1 MFIASKHCYDL
12 ITILTNRRYLYM
24 NHQFTAEERKEIIA
38 LMNREII
45 PAIGCTEPIA
55 VALCVAKATEA
66 LGVRPERIEA
76 RLSANVL
83 KNAMGVGIPGTGMTG
98 LPIAM
103 ALGAIVGK
111 SEYELEVLKDG
122 DAEAVKEGCRMIDEK
137 RIAVSLKENIT
148 EKLYIEIEVSAGNDR
163 AVAIIS
169 GGHTRFVHVS
179 RNDEVLMSL
188 EGGTQSEGATA
199 VAANNDPVL
208 TLRKV
213 WDFAMTAPL
222 DELQFILEA
231 RRLNMN
237 AAYESLKGDYG
248 HAIGRLFR
256 SESERNIMGDT
267 LHCQIVGMTTAACDA
282 RMAGAMIPVMSNSG
296 SGNQGLTSTVPVV
309 VYAEQTKASDEQ
321 LVRALILSH
330 LTVIY
335 IKQSL
340 GRLSALCGC
349 VVAAT
354 GSSCGITYLMGGG
367 YEEVTVAVKN
377 MIANLTGMICDGA
390 KPSCAMKCASG
401 VSTAVVSALMAMSS
415 RCVKSVEGIID
426 DDVDRS
432 IRNLTDIGRD
442 AMTHTD
448 AMILKIMTSK

>member
-1 MFIASKHCYDL
+1 
-12 ITILTNRRYLYM
+12 M
-24 NHQFTAEERKEIIA
+24 NCNFTPEERREIIA

-55 VALCVAKATEA
+55 VALCVAKATET
-66 LGVRPERIEA
+66 LGTLPEHIEA

-103 ALGAIVGK
+103 ALGALVGK
-111 SEYELEVLKDG
+111 SEYELEVLKD
-122 DAEAVKEGCRMIDEK
+122 ANEASVKEGCRLIDEK
-137 RIAVSLKENIT
+137 RISVDLKEGIE
-148 EKLYIEIEVSAGNDR
+148 EKLYIEIEVKAGADK

-169 GGHTRFVHVS
+169 GGHTRFVS
-179 RNDEVLMSL
+179 ITRNDEVLFS
-188 EGGTQSEGATA
+188 ADA
-199 VAANNDPVL
+199 PAASAGEAPAEQKDPAL
-208 TLRKV
+208 TLRRV

-222 DELQFILEA
+222 EELEFILEA
-231 RRLNMN
+231 KRLNMN
-237 AAYESLKGDYG
+237 AAYESLKGEYG
-248 HAIGRLFR
+248 HAIGKLMR

-309 VYAEQTKASDEQ
+309 VYAEQTGASHEQ
-321 LVRALILSH
+321 MVRSLILSH

-367 YEEVTVAVKN
+367 YDEVTMAVKN
-377 MIANLTGMICDGA
+377 MIGNLAGMICDGA

-401 VSTAVVSALMAMSS
+401 VSTAVVSALMAMNG
-415 RCVKSVEGIID
+415 RVIKSVEGIID

-442 AMTHTD
+442 GMTQTD
-448 AMILKIMTSK
+448 AMILKIMTSKS

>member
-1 MFIASKHCYDL
+1 
-12 ITILTNRRYLYM
+12 M
-24 NHQFTAEERKEIIA
+24 NYQFTAEERKDIIA
-38 LMNREII
+38 LMNREIV

-55 VALCVAKATEA
+55 VALCVAKATET
-66 LGVRPERIEA
+66 LGCRPERIEA

-103 ALGAIVGK
+103 ALGALVGR
-111 SEYELEVLKDG
+111 SEYELEVLKDA
-122 DAEAVKEGCRMIDEK
+122 DAKAVEEGKKMIEER
-137 RIAVSLKENIT
+137 RIDVDLKYNIT
-148 EKLYIEIEVSAGNDR
+148 EKLYIEIEVSAGG
-163 AVAIIS
+163 ASALAIIS
-169 GGHTRFVHVS
+169 GGHSRFVHVS
-179 RNDEVLMSL
+179 RCGQTLFSL
-188 EGGTQSEGATA
+188 DAPATSEGEAP
-199 VAANNDPVL
+199 VAEVKDPEL
-208 TLRKV
+208 TLKRV

-222 DELQFILEA
+222 EELEFILEA
-231 RRLNMN
+231 KRLNMN
-237 AAYESLKGDYG
+237 AANMSLQGDYG
-248 HAIGRLFR
+248 HAIGKLFR
-256 SESERNIMGDT
+256 AESERNIMGDT

-309 VYAEQTKASDEQ
+309 VYGEQTGASEEQ
-321 LVRALILSH
+321 MIRALILSH

-367 YEEVTVAVKN
+367 YQEVTFAVKN
-377 MIANLTGMICDGA
+377 MIANLAGMICDGA

-401 VSTAVVSALMAMSS
+401 VSTAVVSALMAMHS

-426 DDVDRS
+426 DDVDKS

-442 AMTHTD
+442 AMTQTD
-448 AMILKIMTSK
+448 AMILRIMTSK

>member
-1 MFIASKHCYDL
+1 
-12 ITILTNRRYLYM
+12 M
-24 NHQFTAEERKEIIA
+24 NNQFTAEERKEIIA

-66 LGVRPERIEA
+66 LGERPEHIEA

-103 ALGAIVGK
+103 ALGALIGK
-111 SEYELEVLKDG
+111 SEYELEVLKDLTP
-122 DAEAVKEGCRMIDEK
+122 DAVAEGRRFIDEK
-137 RIAVSLKENIT
+137 RISVTLKQDIT
-148 EKLYIEIEVSAGNDR
+148 EKLYIEVEVKAGSNS

-169 GGHTRFVHVS
+169 GGHTRFVWVS
-179 RNDEVLMSL
+179 RNGDTLFNEQ
-188 EGGTQSEGATA
+188 GGNSSDNTQATTQR
-199 VAANNDPVL
+199 DPEL
-208 TLRKV
+208 TMRRV

-222 DELQFILEA
+222 DELRFILDA

-248 HAIGRLFR
+248 HAIGKLFR

-267 LHCQIVGMTTAACDA
+267 LHCQIVGMTAAACDA

-309 VYAEQTKASDEQ
+309 VYAEQSKASEEQ
-321 LVRALILSH
+321 TIRALILSH

-367 YEEVTVAVKN
+367 YQEVTRAVKN
-377 MIANLTGMICDGA
+377 MIANLAGMICDGA
-390 KPSCAMKCASG
+390 KPSCSMKCASG
-401 VSTAVVSALMAMSS
+401 VSTAVVSALMAIHE
-415 RCVKSVEGIID
+415 RCVTSVEGIID

-448 AMILKIMTSK
+448 AMILHIMTNKS

>member
-1 MFIASKHCYDL
+1 
-12 ITILTNRRYLYM
+12 M
-24 NHQFTAEERKEIIA
+24 NYTFTLEERKEIIA

-55 VALCVAKATEA
+55 VALCVAKATET
-66 LGVRPERIEA
+66 LGCRPERIEA

-103 ALGAIVGK
+103 ALGAIVGR
-111 SEYELEVLKDG
+111 SEYELEVLKD
-122 DAEAVKEGCRMIDEK
+122 ANQAAVEEGKKMIDAK
-137 RIAVSLKENIT
+137 CIDVDLKYNIT
-148 EKLYIEIEVSAGNDR
+148 EKLYIEVEVFAGGASAM
-163 AVAIIS
+163 AIIS
-169 GGHTRFVHVS
+169 GGHTRFIHVS
-179 RNDEVLMSL
+179 RCGEVLYSL
-188 EGGTQSEGATA
+188 DAASTANNAEA
-199 VAANNDPVL
+199 VAEVKDPEL
-208 TLRKV
+208 TLKRV

-222 DELQFILEA
+222 EELNFILEA
-231 RRLNMN
+231 KRLNMN
-237 AAYESLKGDYG
+237 AAKESLKGDYG
-248 HAIGRLFR
+248 HAIGKLFR
-256 SESERNIMGDT
+256 MESERNIMGDT

-296 SGNQGLTSTVPVV
+296 SGNQGLTSTVPVA
-309 VYAEQTKASDEQ
+309 VYAEQIGATEEQ
-321 LVRALILSH
+321 TIRSLILSH

-367 YEEVTVAVKN
+367 YEEVTRAVKN

-401 VSTAVVSALMAMSS
+401 VSTAVVSALMAMNN

-426 DDVDRS
+426 DDVDKS

-442 AMTHTD
+442 AMVHTD
-448 AMILKIMTSK
+448 AMILRIMTSK

>member
-1 MFIASKHCYDL
+1 
-12 ITILTNRRYLYM
+12 M
-24 NHQFTAEERKEIIA
+24 NYTFTAEERKDIIA
-38 LMNREII
+38 LMNREIV

-55 VALCVAKATEA
+55 VALCVAKATET
-66 LGVRPERIEA
+66 LGCRPERIEA

-103 ALGAIVGK
+103 ALGAIVGR
-111 SEYELEVLKDG
+111 SEYELEVLKDA
-122 DAEAVKEGCRMIDEK
+122 DAKAVEEGKKMIEEH
-137 RIAVSLKENIT
+137 RIDVDLKYNIT
-148 EKLYIEIEVSAGNDR
+148 EKLYIEIEVSAGG
-163 AVAIIS
+163 ASTLAIIS
-169 GGHTRFVHVS
+169 GGHSRFVHVS
-179 RNDEVLMSL
+179 RCGETLFSL
-188 EGGTQSEGATA
+188 DAPASSEGEAP
-199 VAANNDPVL
+199 VAEVKDPEL
-208 TLRKV
+208 SLKKV

-222 DELQFILEA
+222 EELEFILEA
-231 RRLNMN
+231 KRLNMN
-237 AAYESLKGDYG
+237 AAQMSLQGDYG
-248 HAIGRLFR
+248 HAIGKLFR
-256 SESERNIMGDT
+256 AESERNIMGDT

-309 VYAEQTKASDEQ
+309 VYGEQTGASEEQ
-321 LVRALILSH
+321 MIRALILSH

-335 IKQSL
+335 INQSL

-367 YEEVTVAVKN
+367 YQEVTFAVKN
-377 MIANLTGMICDGA
+377 MIANLAGMICDGA

-401 VSTAVVSALMAMSS
+401 VSTAVVSALMAMHS

-426 DDVDRS
+426 DDVDKS

-442 AMTHTD
+442 AMTQTD
-448 AMILKIMTSK
+448 AMILRIMTSK

>member
-1 MFIASKHCYDL
+1 
-12 ITILTNRRYLYM
+12 M
-24 NHQFTAEERKEIIA
+24 NYQFTPEERREIIA

-55 VALCVAKATEA
+55 VALCVAKATET
-66 LGVRPERIEA
+66 LGTRPERIEA

-103 ALGAIVGK
+103 ALGALIGK
-111 SEYELEVLKDG
+111 SEYELEVLKDA
-122 DAEAVKEGCRMIDEK
+122 DQEAVKEGCKLIDEK
-137 RIAVSLKENIT
+137 RIAVSLKEDIT
-148 EKLYIEIEVSAGNDR
+148 EKLYIEIEVSAAGNR

-169 GGHTRFVHVS
+169 GGHTRFVHVAY
-179 RNDEVLMSL
+179 NDEVRFSL
-188 EGGTQSEGATA
+188 TTEASTDATSTSA
-199 VAANNDPVL
+199 EPKDPEL

-213 WDFAMTAPL
+213 WDFATTAPL
-222 DELQFILEA
+222 DELRFILEA
-231 RRLNMN
+231 KRLNMN

-248 HAIGRLFR
+248 HSIGRLFR

-309 VYAEQTKASDEQ
+309 VYAEQTNASEEQ
-321 LVRALILSH
+321 MIRSLILSH

-367 YEEVTVAVKN
+367 YEEVTKAVKN

-401 VSTAVVSALMAMSS
+401 VSTAVVSALMAMHN

-426 DDVDRS
+426 DDVDKS
-432 IRNLTDIGRD
+432 ISNLTDIGRD

>member
-1 MFIASKHCYDL
+1 
-12 ITILTNRRYLYM
+12 
-24 NHQFTAEERKEIIA
+24 
-38 LMNREII
+38 MNREII

-55 VALCVAKATEA
+55 VALCVAKATET
-66 LGVRPERIEA
+66 LGCRPERIEA

-103 ALGAIVGK
+103 ALGAIVGR
-111 SEYELEVLKDG
+111 SEYELEVLKD
-122 DAEAVKEGCRMIDEK
+122 ANQAAVEEGKKMIDAK
-137 RIAVSLKENIT
+137 CIDVDLKYNIT
-148 EKLYIEIEVSAGNDR
+148 EKLYIEVEVFAGGASAM
-163 AVAIIS
+163 AIIS
-169 GGHTRFVHVS
+169 GGHTRFIHVS
-179 RNDEVLMSL
+179 RCGEVLYSL
-188 EGGTQSEGATA
+188 DAASTANNAEA
-199 VAANNDPVL
+199 VAEVKDPEL
-208 TLRKV
+208 TLKRV

-222 DELQFILEA
+222 EELNFILEA
-231 RRLNMN
+231 KRLNMN
-237 AAYESLKGDYG
+237 AAKESLKGDYG
-248 HAIGRLFR
+248 HAIGKLFR
-256 SESERNIMGDT
+256 MESERNIMGDT

-296 SGNQGLTSTVPVV
+296 SGNQGLTSTVPVA
-309 VYAEQTKASDEQ
+309 VYAEQIGATEEQ
-321 LVRALILSH
+321 TIRSLILSH

-367 YEEVTVAVKN
+367 YEEVTRAVKN

-401 VSTAVVSALMAMSS
+401 VSTAVVSALMAMNN

-426 DDVDRS
+426 DDVDKS

-442 AMTHTD
+442 AMVHTD
-448 AMILKIMTSK
+448 AMILRIMTSK

>member
-1 MFIASKHCYDL
+1 
-12 ITILTNRRYLYM
+12 M
-24 NHQFTAEERKEIIA
+24 NIQFTAEERKAIID

-55 VALCVAKATEA
+55 VALCVAKATET
-66 LGVRPERIEA
+66 LGCRPEHIEA

-103 ALGAIVGK
+103 ALGALVGK

-122 DAEAVKEGCRMIDEK
+122 DTEAVKEGCRFIDEK
-137 RIAVSLKENIT
+137 RISVSLKENIE
-148 EKLYIEIEVSAGNDR
+148 EKLYIEIEVKAGEDK

-169 GGHTRFVHVS
+169 GGHTRFVHIS
-179 RNDEVLMSL
+179 RNDEVLLSL
-188 EGGTQSEGATA
+188 EGGNTTQGTATEEPK
-199 VAANNDPVL
+199 DPEL
-208 TLRKV
+208 TLRHV

-222 DELQFILEA
+222 EEIEFILEA

-237 AAYESLKGDYG
+237 AAYESLKGEYG
-248 HAIGRLFR
+248 HSIGKLFR
-256 SESERNIMGDT
+256 SESERNVMGDT

-309 VYAEQTKASDEQ
+309 VYGEQTGASHEQ
-321 LVRALILSH
+321 MVRALILSH

-367 YEEVTVAVKN
+367 YEEVTKAVKN

-401 VSTAVVSALMAMSS
+401 VSTAVVSALMAMNN

-442 AMTHTD
+442 AMNQTD
-448 AMILKIMTSK
+448 AMILKIMTSKS

>member
-1 MFIASKHCYDL
+1 
-12 ITILTNRRYLYM
+12 M
-24 NHQFTAEERKEIIA
+24 NYQFTTEERREIIA

-55 VALCVAKATEA
+55 VALCVAKATET
-66 LGVRPERIEA
+66 LGCRPEYIEA

-103 ALGAIVGK
+103 ALGALVGK

-122 DAEAVKEGCRMIDEK
+122 DAEAVKEGCRFIDEK
-137 RIAVSLKENIT
+137 RIGVSLKENID
-148 EKLYIEIEVSAGNDR
+148 EKLYIEIEVRAGEDK
-163 AVAIIS
+163 AVAIIA
-169 GGHTRFVHVS
+169 GGHTRFVHIS
-179 RNDEVLMSL
+179 RNEEVLLSL
-188 EGGTQSEGATA
+188 EAGNTTAGATTEEPK
-199 VAANNDPVL
+199 DPKL
-208 TLRKV
+208 SLRHV

-222 DELQFILEA
+222 DELEFILEA

-237 AAYESLKGDYG
+237 AAYESLKGEYG
-248 HAIGRLFR
+248 HSIGKLFR
-256 SESERNIMGDT
+256 SESERNVMGDT

-309 VYAEQTKASDEQ
+309 VYGEQTGASHEQ
-321 LVRALILSH
+321 MVRALVLSH

-367 YEEVTVAVKN
+367 FEEVTKAVKN

-401 VSTAVVSALMAMSS
+401 VSTALVSALMAMNN

-442 AMTHTD
+442 AMNQTD
-448 AMILKIMTSK
+448 AMILKIMTSKS

>member
-1 MFIASKHCYDL
+1 
-12 ITILTNRRYLYM
+12 M
-24 NHQFTAEERKEIIA
+24 NNQFTAEERKEIIA

-66 LGVRPERIEA
+66 LGERPEHIEA

-103 ALGAIVGK
+103 ALGALIGK
-111 SEYELEVLKDG
+111 SEYELEVLKDLTP
-122 DAEAVKEGCRMIDEK
+122 DAVAEGRSFIDEK
-137 RIAVSLKENIT
+137 RISVTLKQNIT
-148 EKLYIEIEVSAGNDR
+148 EKLYIEVEVKAGDNS

-169 GGHTRFVHVS
+169 GGHTRFVHIS
-179 RNDEVLMSL
+179 RNGAALFSA
-188 EGGTQSEGATA
+188 EGGSSSDSAQATTQR
-199 VAANNDPVL
+199 DPEL
-208 TLRKV
+208 TMRRV

-222 DELQFILEA
+222 DELRFILEA

-248 HAIGRLFR
+248 HAIGKLFR

-267 LHCQIVGMTTAACDA
+267 LHCQIVGMTAAACDA

-309 VYAEQTKASDEQ
+309 VYAEQTKASEEQ
-321 LVRALILSH
+321 TIRALILSH

-367 YEEVTVAVKN
+367 YQEVTRAVKN
-377 MIANLTGMICDGA
+377 MIANLAGMICDGA
-390 KPSCAMKCASG
+390 KPSCSMKCASG
-401 VSTAVVSALMAMSS
+401 VSTAVVSALMAIHE
-415 RCVKSVEGIID
+415 RCVTSVEGIID

-448 AMILKIMTSK
+448 AMILHIMTNKS

>member
-1 MFIASKHCYDL
+1 
-12 ITILTNRRYLYM
+12 M
-24 NHQFTAEERKEIIA
+24 NYTFTAEERKEIIA

-55 VALCVAKATEA
+55 VALCVAKATET
-66 LGVRPERIEA
+66 LGCRPERIEA

-103 ALGAIVGK
+103 ALGALIGK
-111 SEYELEVLKDG
+111 SEYELEVLKNA
-122 DAEAVKEGCRMIDEK
+122 DAAAVEEGKKMIEEK
-137 RIAVSLKENIT
+137 RIDVDLKYNIT
-148 EKLYIEIEVSAGNDR
+148 EKLYIEIEVFAGGASAM
-163 AVAIIS
+163 AIIS

-179 RNDEVLMSL
+179 RCGETLFSAESGAAENNATPTAEVK
-188 EGGTQSEGATA
+188 
-199 VAANNDPVL
+199 DPEL
-208 TLRKV
+208 TLKRV

-222 DELQFILEA
+222 EELNFILEA
-231 RRLNMN
+231 KRLNMN
-237 AAYESLKGDYG
+237 AAYESLKGEYG
-248 HAIGRLFR
+248 HAIGKLFR
-256 SESERNIMGDT
+256 SESERNVMGDT

-296 SGNQGLTSTVPVV
+296 SGNQGLTSTVPVA
-309 VYAEQTKASDEQ
+309 VYAEQIGANEEQ
-321 LVRALILSH
+321 TIRSLILSH

-367 YEEVTVAVKN
+367 YEEVTFAVKN
-377 MIANLTGMICDGA
+377 MIANLAGMICDGA

-401 VSTAVVSALMAMSS
+401 VSTAVVSALMAMNN

-426 DDVDRS
+426 DDVDKT

-448 AMILKIMTSK
+448 AMILRIMTSK

>member
-1 MFIASKHCYDL
+1 
-12 ITILTNRRYLYM
+12 M
-24 NHQFTAEERKEIIA
+24 NYQFTPEERREIIA

-55 VALCVAKATEA
+55 VALCVAKATET
-66 LGVRPERIEA
+66 LGCRPEHIEA

-103 ALGAIVGK
+103 ALGALVGK

-122 DAEAVKEGCRMIDEK
+122 DAEAVKEGCRFIDEK
-137 RIAVSLKENIT
+137 RISVSLKENIE
-148 EKLYIEIEVSAGNDR
+148 EKLYIEIEVKAGTDK

-169 GGHTRFVHVS
+169 GGHTRFVHIS
-179 RNDEVLMSL
+179 RNNETLLSL
-188 EGGTQSEGATA
+188 EGGNSAEGNTTEEPK
-199 VAANNDPVL
+199 DPAL
-208 TLRKV
+208 TLRHV
-213 WDFAMTAPL
+213 WDFAMSAPL
-222 DELQFILEA
+222 EELEFILEA

-237 AAYESLKGDYG
+237 AAYESLKGEYG
-248 HAIGRLFR
+248 HSIGKLFR
-256 SESERNIMGDT
+256 SESERNVMGDT

-309 VYAEQTKASDEQ
+309 VYGEQTKASHEQ
-321 LVRALILSH
+321 MVRALVLSH

-367 YEEVTVAVKN
+367 YQEVTKAVKN

-401 VSTAVVSALMAMSS
+401 VSTALVSALMAMND

-442 AMTHTD
+442 AMNQTD
-448 AMILKIMTSK
+448 AMILKIMTSKS

>member
-1 MFIASKHCYDL
+1 
-12 ITILTNRRYLYM
+12 M
-24 NHQFTAEERKEIIA
+24 NYTFTPEERKEIIA

-55 VALCVAKATEA
+55 VALCVAKATET
-66 LGVRPERIEA
+66 LGCRPERIEA

-103 ALGAIVGK
+103 ALGAIVGR
-111 SEYELEVLKDG
+111 SEYELEVLKD
-122 DAEAVKEGCRMIDEK
+122 ANEAAVEEGKKMIDAK
-137 RIAVSLKENIT
+137 CIDVDLKYNIT
-148 EKLYIEIEVSAGNDR
+148 EKLYIEVEVFAGGASAM
-163 AVAIIS
+163 AIIS
-169 GGHTRFVHVS
+169 GGHTRFIHVS
-179 RNDEVLMSL
+179 RCGETLFSL
-188 EGGTQSEGATA
+188 E
-199 VAANNDPVL
+199 AASTNDSASSAAEVKDPEL
-208 TLRKV
+208 TLKRV

-222 DELQFILEA
+222 EELSFILEA
-231 RRLNMN
+231 KRLNMN
-237 AAYESLKGDYG
+237 AAKESLKGDYG
-248 HAIGRLFR
+248 HAIGKLFR
-256 SESERNIMGDT
+256 MESERNIMGDT

-296 SGNQGLTSTVPVV
+296 SGNQGLTSTVPVA
-309 VYAEQTKASDEQ
+309 VYAEQIGASEEQ
-321 LVRALILSH
+321 TIRSLILSH

-367 YEEVTVAVKN
+367 YEEVTKAVKN

-401 VSTAVVSALMAMSS
+401 VSTAVVSALMAMNN

-426 DDVDRS
+426 DDVDKS

-442 AMTHTD
+442 AMVHTD
-448 AMILKIMTSK
+448 AMILRIMTSK

>member
-1 MFIASKHCYDL
+1 
-12 ITILTNRRYLYM
+12 M
-24 NHQFTAEERKEIIA
+24 NYTFTAEERKEIIA

-55 VALCVAKATEA
+55 VALCVAKATET
-66 LGVRPERIEA
+66 LGCRPERIEA

-111 SEYELEVLKDG
+111 SEYELEVLKDA
-122 DAEAVKEGCRMIDEK
+122 DANAVEEGKKMIDAK
-137 RIAVSLKENIT
+137 CIDVDLKYNIS
-148 EKLYIEIEVSAGNDR
+148 EKLYIEVEVFAGGASAM
-163 AVAIIS
+163 AIIS
-169 GGHTRFVHVS
+169 GGHTRFIHVS
-179 RNDEVLMSL
+179 RCGEVLFSV
-188 EGGTQSEGATA
+188 EATSSQESA
-199 VAANNDPVL
+199 APVAEVKDPEL
-208 TLRKV
+208 TLKRV
-213 WDFAMTAPL
+213 WDFAMTAPVE
-222 DELQFILEA
+222 ELRFILEA
-231 RRLNMN
+231 KRLNMN
-237 AAYESLKGDYG
+237 AAYESLKGEYG
-248 HAIGRLFR
+248 HAIGKLFR
-256 SESERNIMGDT
+256 SESERNVMGDT

-296 SGNQGLTSTVPVV
+296 SGNQGLTSTVPVA
-309 VYAEQTKASDEQ
+309 VYAEQIGANEEQ
-321 LVRALILSH
+321 TIRSLILSN

-367 YEEVTVAVKN
+367 YQEVTYAVKN
-377 MIANLTGMICDGA
+377 MIANLAGMICDGA

-401 VSTAVVSALMAMSS
+401 VSTAVVSALMAMNN

-426 DDVDRS
+426 DDVDKS

-442 AMTHTD
+442 AMVHTD
-448 AMILKIMTSK
+448 AMILRIMTSK

>member
-1 MFIASKHCYDL
+1 
-12 ITILTNRRYLYM
+12 M
-24 NHQFTAEERKEIIA
+24 NYTFTPEERKEIIA

-55 VALCVAKATEA
+55 VALCVAKATET
-66 LGVRPERIEA
+66 LGCRPERIEA

-103 ALGAIVGK
+103 ALGAIVGR
-111 SEYELEVLKDG
+111 SEYELEVLKD
-122 DAEAVKEGCRMIDEK
+122 ANEAAVEEGKKMIDAK
-137 RIAVSLKENIT
+137 CIDVDLKYNIT
-148 EKLYIEIEVSAGNDR
+148 EKLYIEIEVFAGGASAM
-163 AVAIIS
+163 AIIS

-179 RNDEVLMSL
+179 RCGETLFSLDAASSDESD
-188 EGGTQSEGATA
+188 
-199 VAANNDPVL
+199 VAAAEAKEPEL
-208 TLRKV
+208 TLKRV

-222 DELQFILEA
+222 EELSFILEA
-231 RRLNMN
+231 KRLNMN
-237 AAYESLKGDYG
+237 AAEESLKGDYG
-248 HAIGRLFR
+248 HSIGRLFR
-256 SESERNIMGDT
+256 MESERNIMGDT

-309 VYAEQTKASDEQ
+309 VYAQQIGASEEQMIRS
-321 LVRALILSH
+321 LILSH

-367 YEEVTVAVKN
+367 YEEVTKAVKN

-401 VSTAVVSALMAMSS
+401 VSTAVVSAIMAMNN

-426 DDVDRS
+426 DDVDKS

-442 AMTHTD
+442 AMVHTD
-448 AMILKIMTSK
+448 AMILRIMTSK

>member
-1 MFIASKHCYDL
+1 MNCQFSAQE
-12 ITILTNRRYLYM
+12 RR
-24 NHQFTAEERKEIIA
+24 EIIA
-38 LMNREII
+38 LMNREIV

-55 VALCVAKATEA
+55 VALCVAKATET
-66 LGVRPERIEA
+66 LGCRPERIEA

-103 ALGAIVGK
+103 ALGAIVGR
-111 SEYELEVLKDG
+111 SEYGLEVLKDADK
-122 DAEAVKEGCRMIDEK
+122 DAVEEGKKMIAEK
-137 RIAVSLKENIT
+137 RISVDLKSDIS
-148 EKLYIEIEVSAGNDR
+148 EKLYIEIEVFASGRR
-163 AVAIIS
+163 ALAIIS
-169 GGHTRFVHVS
+169 GGHTRFVRIERDDELLLHVETEAS
-179 RNDEVLMSL
+179 TNDAT
-188 EGGTQSEGATA
+188 EGNSNEPQ
-199 VAANNDPVL
+199 L

-213 WDFAMTAPL
+213 WDFALTAPIE
-222 DELQFILEA
+222 ELQFILEA
-231 RRLNMN
+231 RRLNM
-237 AAYESLKGDYG
+237 AAAETSLKGDYG
-248 HAIGRLFR
+248 HAIGKLFR
-256 SESERNIMGDT
+256 AESERNIMGDT

-309 VYAEQTKASDEQ
+309 VYAEQTGASEEQ
-321 LVRALILSH
+321 LTRALILSH

-354 GSSCGITYLMGGG
+354 GSCCGITYLMDGT
-367 YEEVTVAVKN
+367 YDECSAAVKN

-390 KPSCAMKCASG
+390 KPSCALKCASG
-401 VSTAVVSALMAMSS
+401 VSMAVMSALMAKNG

-448 AMILKIMTSK
+448 AMILRIMTSK

>member
-1 MFIASKHCYDL
+1 MYLRMLKLLQIK
-12 ITILTNRRYLYM
+12 TILYM
-24 NHQFTAEERKEIIA
+24 NHQFTPEERSEIIA

-55 VALCVAKATEA
+55 VALCVAKATEV
-66 LGVRPERIEA
+66 LNCRPERIEA

-103 ALGAIVGK
+103 ALGALVGR
-111 SEYELEVLKDG
+111 SEYELEVLKDA
-122 DAEAVKEGCRMIDEK
+122 DQKAVEEGKRMIDEK
-137 RIAVSLKENIT
+137 RIDVDLKYDIT
-148 EKLYIEIEVSAGNDR
+148 EKLYIEIEVFAGGASAK
-163 AVAIIS
+163 AIIA
-169 GGHTRFVHVS
+169 GGHTRFVHIS
-179 RNDEVLMSL
+179 RCGEVLFSA
-188 EGGTQSEGATA
+188 ENSTVG
-199 VAANNDPVL
+199 AANDAVEQKDPEL
-208 TLRKV
+208 TLRRV

-222 DELQFILEA
+222 EEIEFILEA
-231 RRLNMN
+231 KRLNMN
-237 AAYESLKGDYG
+237 AAQESLKGDYG
-248 HAIGRLFR
+248 HSIGRLFR
-256 SESERNIMGDT
+256 VESERNIMGDT

-309 VYAEQTKASDEQ
+309 VYGEQTGASHEQ
-321 LVRALILSH
+321 MVRALILSH

-367 YEEVTVAVKN
+367 YEEVTKAVKN

-401 VSTAVVSALMAMSS
+401 VSTAVVSALMAMND
-415 RCVKSVEGIID
+415 RCVTSVEGIID
-426 DDVDRS
+426 NDVDRS

-448 AMILKIMTSK
+448 AMILRIMTSKS

>member
-1 MFIASKHCYDL
+1 MNNTFTPEA
-12 ITILTNRRYLYM
+12 RRD
-24 NHQFTAEERKEIIA
+24 IIA
-38 LMNREII
+38 LMNREIV

-55 VALCVAKATEA
+55 VALCVAKATET
-66 LGVRPERIEA
+66 LGCRPERIEA

-111 SEYELEVLKDG
+111 SEYELEVLKD
-122 DAEAVKEGCRMIDEK
+122 ATEASVEEGKRMIEQKAISVD
-137 RIAVSLKENIT
+137 LKYNIT
-148 EKLYIEIEVSAGNDR
+148 EKLYIEVEVFAGGASAI
-163 AVAIIS
+163 AIIS
-169 GGHTRFVHVS
+169 GGHTRFVHIS
-179 RNDEVLMSL
+179 RCGETLFSV
-188 EGGTQSEGATA
+188 EAATEGATD
-199 VAANNDPVL
+199 AAPESRDPEL
-208 TLRKV
+208 TLRQV

-222 DELQFILEA
+222 EELEFITEA
-231 RRLNMN
+231 KRLNMN
-237 AAYESLKGDYG
+237 AAYESLKGNYG
-248 HAIGRLFR
+248 HAIGKLMR

-309 VYAEQTKASDEQ
+309 VYAEQTGASHEQ
-321 LVRALILSH
+321 TVRALILSH

-354 GSSCGITYLMGGG
+354 GSSCGITYLMGGD
-367 YEEVTVAVKN
+367 YQEVTHAVKN
-377 MIANLTGMICDGA
+377 MIANLAGMICDGA

-401 VSTAVVSALMAMSS
+401 VSMAVVSALMAMNN

-426 DDVDRS
+426 DDVDKS

-442 AMTHTD
+442 AMTQTD
-448 AMILKIMTSK
+448 AMILRIMTSKN

>member
-1 MFIASKHCYDL
+1 
-12 ITILTNRRYLYM
+12 M
-24 NHQFTAEERKEIIA
+24 NCIFTPEERREIIA

-55 VALCVAKATEA
+55 VALCVAKATET
-66 LGVRPERIEA
+66 LGREPEHIEA

-103 ALGAIVGK
+103 ALGALVGK
-111 SEYELEVLKDG
+111 SEYELEVLKDA
-122 DAEAVKEGCRMIDEK
+122 DEAAVKAGCRLIDEK
-137 RIAVSLKENIT
+137 RISVDLKEGIE
-148 EKLYIEIEVSAGNDR
+148 EKLYIEIEVKAGADK
-163 AVAIIS
+163 AVAIIA
-169 GGHTRFVHVS
+169 GGHTRFVS
-179 RNDEVLMSL
+179 ITRNDEVLLSADAPAS
-188 EGGTQSEGATA
+188 SEGAA
-199 VAANNDPVL
+199 PVEQKDPEL
-208 TLRKV
+208 TLRRV
-213 WDFAMTAPL
+213 WDFAMTAPVE
-222 DELQFILEA
+222 ELEFILEA
-231 RRLNMN
+231 KRLNMN

-248 HAIGRLFR
+248 HAIGKLMR

-296 SGNQGLTSTVPVV
+296 SGNQGLTSTVPVA
-309 VYAEQTKASDEQ
+309 VYAEQIKANEEQ
-321 LVRALILSH
+321 TIRSLILSN

-367 YEEVTVAVKN
+367 YEEVTFAV
-377 MIANLTGMICDGA
+377 
-390 KPSCAMKCASG
+390 
-401 VSTAVVSALMAMSS
+401 
-415 RCVKSVEGIID
+415 
-426 DDVDRS
+426 
-432 IRNLTDIGRD
+432 
-442 AMTHTD
+442 
-448 AMILKIMTSK
+448 

>member
-1 MFIASKHCYDL
+1 
-12 ITILTNRRYLYM
+12 M
-24 NHQFTAEERKEIIA
+24 NIQFTAEERKAIID

-55 VALCVAKATEA
+55 VALCVAKATET
-66 LGVRPERIEA
+66 LGCRPEHIEA

-103 ALGAIVGK
+103 ALGALVGK
-111 SEYELEVLKDG
+111 SEYELEVLKDS
-122 DAEAVKEGCRMIDEK
+122 DAEAVKQGCRFIDEK
-137 RIAVSLKENIT
+137 RISVSLKENIE
-148 EKLYIEIEVSAGNDR
+148 EKLYIEIEVKEGNDK
-163 AVAIIS
+163 AVAIIA
-169 GGHTRFVHVS
+169 GGHTRFVHLS
-179 RNDEVLMSL
+179 RNEEVLLSL
-188 EGGTQSEGATA
+188 EAGNSAEGTTTEEPK
-199 VAANNDPVL
+199 DPEL
-208 TLRKV
+208 TLRHV

-222 DELQFILEA
+222 EEIEFILEA

-237 AAYESLKGDYG
+237 AAYESLKGEYG
-248 HAIGRLFR
+248 HSIGKLFR
-256 SESERNIMGDT
+256 SESERNVMGDT

-309 VYAEQTKASDEQ
+309 VYGEQTGASHEQ
-321 LVRALILSH
+321 MVRALILSH

-367 YEEVTVAVKN
+367 YEEVTKAVKN

-401 VSTAVVSALMAMSS
+401 VSTAVVSALMAMNNRS
-415 RCVKSVEGIID
+415 VKSVEGIID

-442 AMTHTD
+442 AMNQTD
-448 AMILKIMTSK
+448 AMILKIMTSKS

>member
-1 MFIASKHCYDL
+1 
-12 ITILTNRRYLYM
+12 
-24 NHQFTAEERKEIIA
+24 
-38 LMNREII
+38 MNREII

-55 VALCVAKATEA
+55 VALCVAKATET
-66 LGVRPERIEA
+66 LGCRPERIEA

-103 ALGAIVGK
+103 ALGAIVGR
-111 SEYELEVLKDG
+111 SEYELEVLKD
-122 DAEAVKEGCRMIDEK
+122 ANEAAVEEGKKMIDAK
-137 RIAVSLKENIT
+137 CIDVDLKYNIT
-148 EKLYIEIEVSAGNDR
+148 EKLYIEIEVFAGGASAM
-163 AVAIIS
+163 AIIS

-179 RNDEVLMSL
+179 RCGETLFSL
-188 EGGTQSEGATA
+188 EAASATDNA
-199 VAANNDPVL
+199 NPVAEVKDPEL
-208 TLRKV
+208 TLKRV

-222 DELQFILEA
+222 EELSFILEA
-231 RRLNMN
+231 KRLNM
-237 AAYESLKGDYG
+237 AAAEASLKGDYG
-248 HAIGRLFR
+248 HAIGKLFR
-256 SESERNIMGDT
+256 MESERNIMGDT

-296 SGNQGLTSTVPVV
+296 SGNQGLTSTVPVA
-309 VYAEQTKASDEQ
+309 VYAEQIGATEEQ
-321 LVRALILSH
+321 TIRSLILSH

-367 YEEVTVAVKN
+367 YEEVTRAVKN

-401 VSTAVVSALMAMSS
+401 VSTAVVSALMAMNN

-426 DDVDRS
+426 DDVDKS

-442 AMTHTD
+442 AMVHTD
-448 AMILKIMTSK
+448 AMILRIMTSK

>member
-1 MFIASKHCYDL
+1 
-12 ITILTNRRYLYM
+12 M
-24 NHQFTAEERKEIIA
+24 NQLFTAEERREIIA
-38 LMNREII
+38 LMNREIV

-55 VALCVAKATEA
+55 VALCVAKATET
-66 LGVRPERIEA
+66 LGCRPERIEA

-103 ALGAIVGK
+103 ALGAIVGR
-111 SEYELEVLKDG
+111 SEYGLEVLKDG
-122 DAEAVKEGCRMIDEK
+122 DAAAVEQGKAMIEAKA
-137 RIAVSLKENIT
+137 IAVDLKYNIT
-148 EKLYIEIEVSAGNDR
+148 EKLYIEVEVFAGGASAL
-163 AVAIIS
+163 AIIS
-169 GGHTRFVHVS
+169 GGHTNFVHIS
-179 RNDEVLMSL
+179 RCGETLFSKEAGAASD
-188 EGGTQSEGATA
+188 ATA
-199 VAANNDPVL
+199 EPETKDPEL
-208 TLRKV
+208 TLRRV
-213 WDFAMTAPL
+213 WDFAMSAPL
-222 DELQFILEA
+222 DELEFILEA
-231 RRLNMN
+231 KRLNMN

-248 HAIGRLFR
+248 HAIGKLFR
-256 SESERNIMGDT
+256 SESERNVMGDT

-309 VYAEQTKASDEQ
+309 VYAEQSGASHEQ
-321 LVRALILSH
+321 TVRALILSH

-367 YEEVTVAVKN
+367 YEEVTKAVKN

-401 VSTAVVSALMAMSS
+401 VSTALVSALMAMNN
-415 RCVKSVEGIID
+415 RWVKSVEGIID

-448 AMILKIMTSK
+448 AMILRIMTSKN

>member
-1 MFIASKHCYDL
+1 MIKLHEFI
-12 ITILTNRRYLYM
+12 IVTIILTM
-24 NHQFTAEERKEIIA
+24 NYTFTAEERKEIIA

-55 VALCVAKATEA
+55 VALCVAKATET
-66 LGVRPERIEA
+66 LGCRPERIEA

-103 ALGAIVGK
+103 ALGALIGK
-111 SEYELEVLKDG
+111 SEYELEVLKDA
-122 DAEAVKEGCRMIDEK
+122 DAAAVEEGKKMIDQK
-137 RIAVSLKENIT
+137 RIDVDLKYNIT
-148 EKLYIEIEVSAGNDR
+148 EKLYIEIEVFAGGASAM
-163 AVAIIS
+163 AIIS
-169 GGHTRFVHVS
+169 GGHTRFIHVS
-179 RNDEVLMSL
+179 RCGEVLFSA
-188 EGGTQSEGATA
+188 EAATSESSAAPATE
-199 VAANNDPVL
+199 VKDPEL
-208 TLRKV
+208 TLKKV
-213 WDFAMTAPL
+213 WDFAMTAPIE
-222 DELQFILEA
+222 ELSFILEA
-231 RRLNMN
+231 KRLNMN
-237 AAYESLKGDYG
+237 AAHESLKGNYG
-248 HAIGRLFR
+248 HAIGKLFR
-256 SESERNIMGDT
+256 SESERNVMGDT

-296 SGNQGLTSTVPVV
+296 SGNQGLTSTVPVA
-309 VYAEQTKASDEQ
+309 VYAEQIKANEEQ
-321 LVRALILSH
+321 TIRSLILSN

-367 YEEVTVAVKN
+367 YEEVTFAVKN
-377 MIANLTGMICDGA
+377 MIANLAGMICDGA

-401 VSTAVVSALMAMSS
+401 VSTAVVSALMAMNN

-426 DDVDRS
+426 DDVDKS

-442 AMTHTD
+442 AMVHTD
-448 AMILKIMTSK
+448 AMILRIMTSK

>member
-1 MFIASKHCYDL
+1 
-12 ITILTNRRYLYM
+12 
-24 NHQFTAEERKEIIA
+24 
-38 LMNREII
+38 MNREII

-55 VALCVAKATEA
+55 VALCVAKATET
-66 LGVRPERIEA
+66 LGCRPERIEA

-111 SEYELEVLKDG
+111 SENELEVLKD
-122 DAEAVKEGCRMIDEK
+122 ATEASVEEGKRMIEQKAISVD
-137 RIAVSLKENIT
+137 LKYNIT
-148 EKLYIEIEVSAGNDR
+148 EKLYIEVEVFAGGASAI
-163 AVAIIS
+163 AIIS
-169 GGHTRFVHVS
+169 GGHTRFVHIS
-179 RNDEVLMSL
+179 RCGETLFSA
-188 EGGTQSEGATA
+188 EAATEGATD
-199 VAANNDPVL
+199 AAPESRDPEL
-208 TLRKV
+208 TLRQV

-222 DELQFILEA
+222 EELEFITEA
-231 RRLNMN
+231 KRLNMN
-237 AAYESLKGDYG
+237 AAYESLKGNYG
-248 HAIGRLFR
+248 HAIGKLMR

-309 VYAEQTKASDEQ
+309 VYAEQTGASHEQ
-321 LVRALILSH
+321 TVRALILSH

-354 GSSCGITYLMGGG
+354 GSSCGITYLMGGD
-367 YEEVTVAVKN
+367 YQEVTHAVKN
-377 MIANLTGMICDGA
+377 MIANLAGMICDGA

-401 VSTAVVSALMAMSS
+401 VSMAVVSALMAMNN

-426 DDVDRS
+426 DDVDKS

-442 AMTHTD
+442 AMTQTD
-448 AMILKIMTSK
+448 AMILRIMTSKN

>member
-1 MFIASKHCYDL
+1 
-12 ITILTNRRYLYM
+12 M

-66 LGVRPERIEA
+66 LGKRPEHIEA

-111 SEYELEVLKDG
+111 SEYELEVLKDSN
-122 DAEAVKEGCRMIDEK
+122 DEAVKVGCQMIDEK
-137 RIAVSLKENIT
+137 RIGVSLKENIT
-148 EKLYIEIEVSAGNDR
+148 EKLYIEIEVTAGADR

-169 GGHTRFVHVS
+169 GGHTRFIHVS
-179 RNDEVLMSL
+179 RNDEVLFSL
-188 EGGTQSEGATA
+188 ESATQSEGAAGVVTS
-199 VAANNDPVL
+199 NDPEL
-208 TLRKV
+208 TLRRV

-237 AAYESLKGDYG
+237 AAYESLKGTYG
-248 HAIGRLFR
+248 HSIGRLMR

-309 VYAEQTKASDEQ
+309 VYGEQTNASDEQ
-321 LVRALILSH
+321 MVRALILSH

-367 YEEVTVAVKN
+367 YEEVSVAVKN

-401 VSTAVVSALMAMSS
+401 VSTALVSALMAMNN

-442 AMTHTD
+442 AMNQTD
-448 AMILKIMTSK
+448 AMILKIMTSKS

>member
-1 MFIASKHCYDL
+1 
-12 ITILTNRRYLYM
+12 M
-24 NHQFTAEERKEIIA
+24 NYQFTPEERREIIA

-55 VALCVAKATEA
+55 VALCVAKATET
-66 LGVRPERIEA
+66 LGTRPERIEA

-103 ALGAIVGK
+103 ALGALIGK
-111 SEYELEVLKDG
+111 SEYELEVLKDA
-122 DAEAVKEGCRMIDEK
+122 DQEAVKEGCKLIDEK
-137 RIAVSLKENIT
+137 RIAVSLKEDIT
-148 EKLYIEIEVSAGNDR
+148 EKLYIEIEVSAVGNR

-179 RNDEVLMSL
+179 YNNEVRFSL
-188 EGGTQSEGATA
+188 STEASADATSTSA
-199 VAANNDPVL
+199 EPKDPEL

-213 WDFAMTAPL
+213 WDFATTAPL
-222 DELQFILEA
+222 DELRFILEA
-231 RRLNMN
+231 KRLNMN

-248 HAIGRLFR
+248 HSIGRLFR

-309 VYAEQTKASDEQ
+309 VYAEQNNASEEQ
-321 LVRALILSH
+321 MIRSLILSH

-367 YEEVTVAVKN
+367 YEEVTKAVKN

-401 VSTAVVSALMAMSS
+401 VSTAVVSALMAMHN

-426 DDVDRS
+426 DDVDKS